1 MNFIRISLRRTRRRN
16 RIPMRLLAAVSA
28 SLLLLVIT
36 ASLFAF
42 PVSAKNG
49 MRMPR
54 TESGVVT
61 DHDGIISGDSVS
73 DEISDIGDAITDG
86 IDDMLP
92 GGTDSSTAAGD
103 TSAVTT
109 AQSAATTNHAEGGMA
124 DDAMGGNMLAWIIGL
139 VVLAGVVVAIV
150 LIIRFASRK
159 EH

>member
-1 MNFIRISLRRTRRRN
+1 
-16 RIPMRLLAAVSA
+16 
-28 SLLLLVIT
+28 
-36 ASLFAF
+36 
-42 PVSAKNG
+42 

-54 TESGVVT
+54 TESGIVT